1 MLTLR
6 ESIQSILEV
15 SMAGVAAIVS
25 TVVAGAS
32 AIDQRQQAKKA
43 ASSAKKEARSA
54 AEEAEAARKGEISK
68 GMREAQM
75 KAKSQRAYAA
85 GTQSLLTGS
94 GVSSAGLMG

>member
-1 MLTLR
+1 
-6 ESIQSILEV
+6 
-15 SMAGVAAIVS
+15 MAGVAAIVS

>member
-1 MLTLR
+1 
-6 ESIQSILEV
+6 
-15 SMAGVAAIVS
+15 MAGAAAIVS
-25 TVVAGAS
+25 TLVAGAS
-32 AIDQRQQAKKA
+32 AIDQRNQTKKAAGKAEDQAEAAKKA
-43 ASSAKKEARSA
+43 
-54 AEEAEAARKGEISK
+54 EISK